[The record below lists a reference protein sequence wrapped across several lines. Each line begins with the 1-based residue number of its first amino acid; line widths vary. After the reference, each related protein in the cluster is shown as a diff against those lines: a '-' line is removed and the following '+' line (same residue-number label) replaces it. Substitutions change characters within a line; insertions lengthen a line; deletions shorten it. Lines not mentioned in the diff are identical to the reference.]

1 VVLLKSKISLLF
13 SLIALVAGTLIN
25 IVFSTNLHYLLL
37 KKTTIIEFVPFTES
51 IKSIVSDQQ
60 HLALFLCFEGFVA
73 LASIYLIVMNSKPYQ
88 SKLRMITPNISTPVP
103 AGQKQFGS
111 AQWLTEKEKDKA
123 FDFYVLKKNHLLI
136 KNLIQSGDEDL
147 KNGGIDR
154 TYEKKETFS
163 KRLKSKAD
171 SKITNETEEDCTQEK
186 TYIPKGGVVLGLKKE
201 GGNEKIYFEGDD
213 VHTLCIG
220 ATRSGKSRTV
230 VLQSIGTLALSG
242 ESMVLSDPK
251 GELYQY
257 TYPFLERMGYEV
269 VCIDFKNPLK
279 SQRYNFLQPVIDAV
293 DADDISKAVEATWDL
308 TSQLVGEPNGERIWR
323 DGEASIIASS
333 IMSVV
338 YNNKEKANRKYQN
351 MTNVYYFIGEM
362 CRTINGKM
370 PILEYAKKLSPS
382 HPAKALLAISEV
394 APSKT
399 RGSFYTAALTT
410 LRLFTNPLINSMT
423 NASDYDVTDIG
434 KKKMAVFIIL
444 PDEKTT
450 YYSLASLLVSQHYE
464 LLVKVADERG
474 GRLFNRVN
482 FMCDEFGNFTKIPDF
497 ATKLT
502 VGGGRGI
509 RFNLFLQSFAQLDDK
524 YGKKISKTIK
534 GNCENWI
541 YLQADDLE
549 TLDEI
554 SKKLGNY
561 TVSTYT
567 LSASHARFTT
577 PSSSHSIN
585 LTSRALLTVDEVR
598 LISRPFSLITSR
610 NNPLMMYAPDLSKWT
625 FNRIYGLGNKE
636 HNRKVRE
643 ARENIREKR
652 TAKINEMEL
661 WNIWTYYAAICE
673 DQSTPRPSAYKMR

>member
-1 VVLLKSKISLLF
+1 MVLLKSKISLLF